1 MSKQKGNM
9 ISIIVAKSLNG
20 VIGKGGDLPWK
31 LSDDLKHF
39 AKLTKGHTVIMGR
52 KTYESIVARLGHA
65 LPERRNIV
73 ITKQEGFK
81 TPDCIVIQSIS
92 EAVKMLS
99 ENEEA
104 FVIGGGEIY
113 KQFLPLANKLYI
125 TAVSTICDGD
135 TFFPTLDQN
144 DWETV
149 SSEVHTKD
157 ERNSFDF
164 TFLELV
170 RK

>member
-1 MSKQKGNM
+1 M
-9 ISIIVAKSLNG
+9 ISIIVAKSSNG

-52 KTYESIVARLGHA
+52 KTYESIVGRLGHA

-73 ITKQEGFK
+73 ITKQVDFQA
-81 TPDCIVIQSIS
+81 PDCTVVRS
-92 EAVKMLS
+92 VKEVMEILRM
-99 ENEEA
+99 NDTA

-113 KQFLPLANKLYI
+113 SQFLPLVSRLYI
-125 TAVSTICDGD
+125 TEVSTVCDGD
-135 TFFPTLDQN
+135 TFFPMITQS
-144 DWETV
+144 DWEIV
-149 SSEVHTKD
+149 YSEHHTKN

>member
-1 MSKQKGNM
+1 M
-9 ISIIVAKSLNG
+9 ISIIVAKSSNG

-52 KTYESIVARLGHA
+52 KTYESIIKRLGHA
-65 LPERRNIV
+65 LPDRKNIV
-73 ITKQEGFK
+73 ITKQVDFQA
-81 TPDCIVIQSIS
+81 PDCTVIKSIKVVV
-92 EAVKMLS
+92 EMLQT
-99 ENEEA
+99 NDNA

-113 KQFLPLANKLYI
+113 REFLPLASKLYI
-125 TAVSTICDGD
+125 TEVSTVCDGD
-135 TFFPTLDQN
+135 TFFPALIQT

-149 SSEVHTKD
+149 SSEHHTKD
-157 ERNSFDF
+157 ERNSFYF